1 MRGFMD
7 VVCNNMAKMGSDMR
21 LSRFSVENLTIYING
36 KTLKKYNIV
45 RTKNNTEVRSLRQ
58 L

>member
-1 MRGFMD
+1 MRGFMG

-36 KTLKKYNIV
+36 KTIKNTYIV
-45 RTKNNTEVRSLRQ
+45 RTKK
-58 L
+58 

>member
-36 KTLKKYNIV
+36 KTLKKIQYS
-45 RTKNNTEVRSLRQ
+45 KDKK
-58 L
+58 